1 MLLAKRL
8 MSKKTDNAVTFTYN
22 GGSYASGSGT
32 TFTYSSAPLGTVT
45 TDRLILVTCGH
56 RTGALTGVT
65 IGGVSASQLVYA
77 NTETR
82 GMAAIYLLAVS
93 SGTAADIV
101 LTGSSS
107 LDETFIGVYSLYGAS
122 ATPASTASAST
133 SGGAGGPVS
142 ISTSVNVT
150 AGNAIF
156 CSVGSDTDDNPF
168 NMSFTNVTKDAQFG
182 TAGNRGQ
189 YGTASLSVLSSET
202 GRVLTATY
210 TETDRKNMASV
221 VIEAA

>member
-8 MSKKTDNAVTFTYN
+8 MSKKTNNVVTFTYN

-32 TFTYSSAPLGTVT
+32 TFTYTSAPLGAVT

-77 NTETR
+77 NTQTR
-82 GMAAIYLLAVS
+82 GMVAIYLLAVS

-101 LTGSSS
+101 VTGSSN

-122 ATPASTASAST
+122 ATPASTTSGSVSTGSSAS
-133 SGGAGGPVS
+133 VS
-142 ISTSVNVT
+142 TTVNVT

-156 CSVGSDTDDNPF
+156 CCAGSDTQDNPF
-168 NMSFTNVTKDAQFG
+168 SLSFTNVTKDAQFG

-210 TETDRKNMASV
+210 TGTDRKNMASV
-221 VIEAA
+221 VIEAI

>member
-8 MSKKTDNAVTFTYN
+8 MSKKTNNVVTFTYN

-32 TFTYSSAPLGTVT
+32 TFTYTSAPLGAVT

-77 NTETR
+77 NTEDR
-82 GMAAIYLLAVS
+82 GMVAIYLLAVS

-101 LTGSSS
+101 VTGSST

-122 ATPASTASAST
+122 ATPASTASGSVDG
-133 SGGAGGPVS
+133 SSSV
-142 ISTSVNVT
+142 STSVNVT
-150 AGNAIF
+150 AENAIF
-156 CSVGSDTDDNPF
+156 CCAGSDTQDNPF
-168 NMSFTNVTKDAQFG
+168 SLSFTNVTKDAQFG

-210 TETDRKNMASV
+210 TGTNRKNMASV
-221 VIEAA
+221 VIEAI